1 MVGWHYQLNGHEFEH
16 APGVGDGQG
25 GLACCMQSTGLQ
37 RVGHDRAT
45 ELNWKPPPA
54 PVPNLLMPLCSS
66 PVTSHPFPVPSVSIF
81 LLPIPLSTDNRLCP
95 AWLKSLLT
103 SHLCSSYWTGW
114 LHLTHKITLSL
125 KLYSFGFW
133 VNSFLE
139 LLESCGILAP
149 WPGIETMPPAMEAWS
164 LNHWTIR
171 EVPDH
176 LLNLK
181 VPLGRHP
188 WSSSVNNF

>member
-1 MVGWHYQLNGHEFEH
+1 M
-16 APGVGDGQG
+16 
-25 GLACCMQSTGLQ
+25 GLQ

-81 LLPIPLSTDNRLCP
+81 LLPISLSTDNWLCP
-95 AWLKSLLT
+95 AWLKSPLT

-125 KLYSFGFW
+125 KLIW
-133 VNSFLE
+133 FLSQRFLGTSWICCE
-139 LLESCGILAP
+139 LLFL
-149 WPGIETMPPAMEAWS
+149 
-164 LNHWTIR
+164 
-171 EVPDH
+171 
-176 LLNLK
+176 
-181 VPLGRHP
+181 
-188 WSSSVNNF
+188 SSSSSFFFFLFYFGYAMWHLGSLTRDWNHASCNGSMES

>member
-1 MVGWHYQLNGHEFEH
+1 M
-16 APGVGDGQG
+16 
-25 GLACCMQSTGLQ
+25 GLQ
-37 RVGHDRAT
+37 RVGHNRAT

-81 LLPIPLSTDNRLCP
+81 LLPISLSTDNWLCP
-95 AWLKSLLT
+95 AWLKSPLT

-125 KLYSFGFW
+125 KLIW
-133 VNSFLE
+133 FLSQRFLGTSWICCE
-139 LLESCGILAP
+139 LLFLSSSSSFFFFYFILAMPCGILVP

-181 VPLGRHP
+181 VLLGLHP

>member
-1 MVGWHYQLNGHEFEH
+1 M
-16 APGVGDGQG
+16 
-25 GLACCMQSTGLQ
+25 GLQ

-81 LLPIPLSTDNRLCP
+81 LLPISLSTDNWLCP
-95 AWLKSLLT
+95 AWLKSPLT

-125 KLYSFGFW
+125 KLIW
-133 VNSFLE
+133 FLSQRFLGTSWICCE
-139 LLESCGILAP
+139 LLFL
-149 WPGIETMPPAMEAWS
+149 
-164 LNHWTIR
+164 
-171 EVPDH
+171 
-176 LLNLK
+176 
-181 VPLGRHP
+181 
-188 WSSSVNNF
+188 SSSSSFFFFILFWLCHVASWFPDQGLKPCLLQWKHGVLTTEPSGKSLTIF